1 MKSNVLSILKL
12 LRCLYESER
21 TERDQSSGTSG
32 HTGGVTHD
40 AGSVRGSYLLGE
52 DVLQREAQGC
62 SQGADQSR
70 HIKGQ
75 FGHRGQQH
83 AADDGDER
91 HVHL

>member
-12 LRCLYESER
+12 LCCLYEKW
-21 TERDQSSGTSG
+21 TERKQSSGTSG
-32 HTGGVTHD
+32 RTGGVTHA
-40 AGSVRGSYLLGE
+40 AGSVRGSYLFGE
-52 DVLQREAQGC
+52 DVLQREAQGG

-91 HVHL
+91 YVHL